1 MPMPVDP
8 LPEPDNPP
16 PDRVPDELVRM
27 FGRQARQSVRYSRS
41 RRYRV
46 SKQVKRAGVT
56 LHDSE
61 LWSVA
66 AQVFF
71 WGVASVAFFGGLVY
85 SVFLWPAVGLAL
97 VGTVMLILAISLTVG
112 LKWSRRVRR
121 QPVDEYTG
129 ISL

>member
-8 LPEPDNPP
+8 FPEPHTLP
-16 PDRVPDELVRM
+16 PDHVPDELVRM
-27 FGRQARQSVRYSRS
+27 YGRQAEQSVRYSRS

-56 LHDSE
+56 FHDVE

-71 WGVASVAFFGGLVY
+71 WGVA
-85 SVFLWPAVGLAL
+85 AVGLVAGAVYSSFLLLSL
-97 VGTVMLILAISLTVG
+97 V
-112 LKWSRRVRR
+112 RV
-121 QPVDEYTG
+121 
-129 ISL
+129 SCA